1 MYGSYGFTPDTPEPL
16 DWELLQLLVDDFEH
30 RPWTAAE
37 IVNRTHEEPA
47 ATLASLERL
56 RRSDL
61 IGWPYYWV
69 MASRPA
75 IYYSR
80 IAVRPDGPPP
90 WSASPA

>member
-1 MYGSYGFTPDTPEPL
+1 MYGSYGFIPATPEPL

-37 IVNRTHEEPA
+37 VVSRTEEEPA

-56 RRSDL
+56 RRGDL
-61 IGWPYYWV
+61 INWPHYYV

-80 IAVRPDGPPP
+80 VAIRLGGPARR
-90 WSASPA
+90 SADPV

>member
-37 IVNRTHEEPA
+37 IVNRTDGEPA

-56 RRSDL
+56 RRSEL
-61 IGWPYYWV
+61 INWPHYWV

-75 IYYSR
+75 IYYSSV
-80 IAVRPDGPPP
+80 AVRPD
-90 WSASPA
+90 SPALRAADPA

>member
-1 MYGSYGFTPDTPEPL
+1 MYGSYGFIPATPEPL

-37 IVNRTHEEPA
+37 VVSRTEEEPA

-56 RRSDL
+56 RRGDL
-61 IGWPYYWV
+61 INWPHYYV

-80 IAVRPDGPPP
+80 IVGLPDD
-90 WSASPA
+90 PALPR